1 MYRIGVVTG
10 TRAEYGL
17 LKPMMERI
25 QEDDMLELYLI
36 VTGAHLEDR
45 LGCTV
50 KEIEKDGFTIG
61 RKIQMDLS
69 SDTSEGICLSVS
81 REMQGLAGAYRDA
94 GIDLLILLGDR
105 YETLAAAIAATI
117 FNIPIAHIHGGEV
130 TEGAIDDAMRHA
142 ITKMSHLHFASTA
155 EYARRIVQMGEQ
167 PEHVHVVGA
176 LGVENIKNM
185 HFLGRQELAEH
196 FSGLFL
202 EPYMMVTYH
211 PVTLDDEPVQKQA
224 GALLEALLD
233 YPEYNYVFT
242 YANAD
247 RDGTAINEMLD
258 AFVSKNKNAAVFRSM
273 GQTGYLSA
281 LCHACAVVGNSSSGI
296 IEAPSFHIPT
306 VNIGD
311 RQKGRIAGVSV
322 IHCKTGY
329 AEIHAAIGQAL
340 TKEFRRKCLVSGNP
354 YEGVDT
360 CGRITSKI
368 KRELE
373 KGICLQKKFYDYGVS
388 E

>member
-50 KEIEKDGFTIG
+50 KEIEKDGFPIG

-69 SDTSEGICLSVS
+69 SDTPEGICFSVS
-81 REMQGLAGAYRDA
+81 REMQGLAGAFRDA

-105 YETLAAAIAATI
+105 YETLVASVAATI
-117 FNIPIAHIHGGEV
+117 FNIPVAHIHGGEV

-247 RDGTAINEMLD
+247 RDGTAIN
-258 AFVSKNKNAAVFRSM
+258 
-273 GQTGYLSA
+273 
-281 LCHACAVVGNSSSGI
+281 
-296 IEAPSFHIPT
+296 
-306 VNIGD
+306 
-311 RQKGRIAGVSV
+311 
-322 IHCKTGY
+322 
-329 AEIHAAIGQAL
+329 
-340 TKEFRRKCLVSGNP
+340 
-354 YEGVDT
+354 
-360 CGRITSKI
+360 
-368 KRELE
+368 
-373 KGICLQKKFYDYGVS
+373 
-388 E
+388 